1 MTELHALRDA
11 YRSDKAALLA
21 AMQSTGASTRG
32 IRVLLR
38 KLSSLAGNLLQT
50 LWQRAQLPNDMALVA
65 VGGFGRDQLFPYSDV
80 DVLLLLP
87 DGTAPEAGSAL
98 RTKLEGFIGS
108 CWDTGLE
115 IGSSVRTVAECL
127 AGLVYVNALKPGA
140 PAIFGTWPFVSDLR
154 TGAMSG
160 GSPEQALLSAAC
172 GQMAHFYDLTGGT
185 SSGITDSKIP
195 DAQAGAEK
203 AYNHALVGN
212 AGANLIYESAGMQAS
227 LLGFCIEALLI
238 DNDIL
243 GATQRTIRGIDV
255 TDEALSVET
264 IRATCIGGPGH
275 YLGSD
280 QTLRLMQREYIYP
293 EVGDRRSPN
302 EWTEQGALS
311 VVQRAVKKTATIL
324 KSHHPHPVPRAVD
337 DAIRARLPIRL
348 PQEQM
353 GW

>member
-1 MTELHALRDA
+1 
-11 YRSDKAALLA
+11 
-21 AMQSTGASTRG
+21 
-32 IRVLLR
+32 
-38 KLSSLAGNLLQT
+38 
-50 LWQRAQLPNDMALVA
+50 
-65 VGGFGRDQLFPYSDV
+65 
-80 DVLLLLP
+80 VLLLSA
-87 DGTAPEAGSAL
+87 GQAGATAPAALAGA
-98 RTKLEGFIGS
+98 
-108 CWDTGLE
+108 
-115 IGSSVRTVAECL
+115 VVQAVAECL
-127 AGLVYVNALKPGA
+127 VGLVYVNALKPGA

-243 GATQRTIRGIDV
+243 GATQRTIKGIDV
-255 TDEALSVET
+255 SDEALSIET
-264 IRATCIGGPGH
+264 IRKTCLEGPGH

-293 EVGDRRSPN
+293 EIGDRKSPN
-302 EWTEQGALS
+302 EWAEQGATS
-311 VVQRAVKKTATIL
+311 IVQRAVKKTATIL
-324 KSHHPHPVPRAVD
+324 KSHHPHPIPRAVD
-337 DAIRARLPIRL
+337 EAIRAKLPIRL
-348 PQEQM
+348 PVEAM